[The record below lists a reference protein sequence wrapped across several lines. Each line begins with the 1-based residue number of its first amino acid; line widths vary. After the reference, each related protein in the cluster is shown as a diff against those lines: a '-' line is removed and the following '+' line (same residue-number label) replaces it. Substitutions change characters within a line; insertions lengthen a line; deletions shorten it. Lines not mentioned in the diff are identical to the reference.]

1 MSLNRLFYPLRLH
14 ADMPLRYRGGAV
26 LQKPLDKGNIK
37 PIRLVNLGTANQGS
51 GRVVG
56 PLVSFACQQKDFAV
70 YFL

>member
-1 MSLNRLFYPLRLH
+1 MSLNRLFYPLWLH
-14 ADMPLRYRGGAV
+14 PDIPLRHGGGAV
-26 LQKPLDKGNIK
+26 LKKPLDKGNIK